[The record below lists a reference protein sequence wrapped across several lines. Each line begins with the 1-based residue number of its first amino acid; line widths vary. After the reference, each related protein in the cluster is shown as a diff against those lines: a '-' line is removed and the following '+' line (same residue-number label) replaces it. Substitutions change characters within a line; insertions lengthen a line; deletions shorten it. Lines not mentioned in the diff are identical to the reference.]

1 MAGSPIPSN
10 FAHRMERT
18 EPPLEANLKEQFV
31 ALWEGVFET
40 SYDFLERVLKGGETG
55 FNRDLFYCISR
66 DGRTAA
72 TSHVTVPRGDPT
84 LGGLGEVATAV
95 GHRHQGMAAATCA
108 RASGFQAEWRGS
120 AISRHRQSGCG
131 ASVSPP
137 RLAQVVRFECHG
149 RPEQAAIARGVSCRL
164 LPRREARGEPAGIAG
179 HSSADDPADPHAP

>member
-72 TSHVTVPRGDPT
+72 TSHVTVSRGDPT

-108 RASGFQAEWRGS
+108 RFRISGRVEGKRYFSAPAIRMRRECITASA
-120 AISRHRQSGCG
+120 G
-131 ASVSPP
+131 ASCAVRMPWSP
-137 RLAQVVRFECHG
+137 
-149 RPEQAAIARGVSCRL
+149 
-164 LPRREARGEPAGIAG
+164 
-179 HSSADDPADPHAP
+179 